1 MKKILSLIIL
11 LGLSCGMSFAA
22 DKYSEDYLKNHKHIA
37 IMNPI
42 AEGIVEHS
50 IKSALKKETKS
61 NFKVKFSGYT
71 LSSMKKGI
79 FKELELTGKDVQVD
93 EITIPYVHLKS
104 LSDYNYVD
112 YTKDPIVFKSDM
124 TYAYDMLLS
133 ETSLNKALEH
143 GNYKAVINNINNLAY
158 PMFQVKSVKTKILDN
173 KFYILTSYNF
183 PIAPSPK
190 DKVFVASSDFEVK
203 NGKIKAVNVKLDSAY
218 GKVSL
223 NKVAN
228 MLNLLNPLEFTMMLL
243 ESKECKANIENVK
256 IVDNNV
262 RIDGRIFVKGE

>member
-1 MKKILSLIIL
+1 MKKFLSLVIL
-11 LGLSCGMSFAA
+11 LGLSCGATFAT
-22 DKYSEDYLKNHKHIA
+22 DKFSEDYLKNSKHVA

-42 AEGIVEHS
+42 AESFVEHA
-50 IKSALKKETKS
+50 IKSSLKKETGAK
-61 NFKVKFSGYT
+61 FKVKFSGYT
-71 LSSMKKGI
+71 LASMKKGI
-79 FKELELTGKDVQVD
+79 FKELELTGKDVKVD

-112 YTKDPIVFKSDM
+112 YTKNPIVFKSDM
-124 TYAYDMLLS
+124 TYTYDMLLS
-133 ETSLNKALEH
+133 EASLNKALEN
-143 GNYKAVINNINNLAY
+143 GNYKAVINNINSLAY
-158 PMFQVKSVKTKILDN
+158 PMFQVKGVKTKILDN

-203 NGKIKAVNVKLDSAY
+203 NGKIKAVNVNLDSAY
-218 GKVSL
+218 GKISL
-223 NKVAN
+223 SKVAN

-256 IVDNNV
+256 IVDNNIRV
-262 RIDGRIFVKGE
+262 DGKIFVKGE

>member
-1 MKKILSLIIL
+1 MKKFLLLLIIV
-11 LGLSCGMSFAA
+11 GLSCNIVFAT
-22 DKYSEDYLKNHKHIA
+22 DKYSEDYLKNSSHFA
-37 IMNPI
+37 VMNPI
-42 AEGIVEHS
+42 AESIVEHS
-50 IKSALKKETKS
+50 IKSALKKETGA

-79 FKELELTGKDVQVD
+79 FKELELSGKDVNVD

-124 TYAYDMLLS
+124 SFAYDMLLS
-133 ETSLNKALEH
+133 EDSMNKALEN

-158 PMFQVKSVKTKILDN
+158 PMFQVKSVKTKILNN
-173 KFYILTSYNF
+173 KFYILTYYNF
-183 PIAPSPK
+183 PIAPAPK
-190 DKVFVASSDFEVK
+190 DKVFVASSDFEVR
-203 NGKIKAVNVKLDSAY
+203 NGKIRAVNVKLDSAY
-218 GKVSL
+218 GKISL

-228 MLNLLNPLEFTMMLL
+228 MLNLLNPLEFTMQLL

-256 IVDNNV
+256 IVDNTVQVN
-262 RIDGRIFVKGE
+262 GKIFVKGE

>member
-11 LGLSCGMSFAA
+11 LGLSCGMGFAA

-112 YTKDPIVFKSDM
+112 YTKNPIVFKSDM
-124 TYAYDMLLS
+124 TYSYDMLLS
-133 ETSLNKALEH
+133 DASLNKVLEH

-158 PMFQVKSVKTKILDN
+158 PMFQFKSVKTKILDN

-223 NKVAN
+223 SKVAN
-228 MLNLLNPLEFTMMLL
+228 MLNLLNPLEFTMQLL
-243 ESKECKANIENVK
+243 ESKECRANIENVK

-262 RIDGRIFVKGE
+262 RIDGKIFVKGE

>member
-1 MKKILSLIIL
+1 MKKILLLLIIV
-11 LGLSCGMSFAA
+11 GLSCGATFAT
-22 DKYSEDYLKNHKHIA
+22 DKYSEDYLKNNKHFA

-42 AEGIVEHS
+42 AEGVVEHT
-50 IKSALKKETKS
+50 IKSALKKETGA

-71 LSSMKKGI
+71 LASMKKGI
-79 FKELELTGKDVQVD
+79 FKELELTGKDVNVD
-93 EITIPYVHLKS
+93 DITIPYVHLKS
-104 LSDYNYVD
+104 LSDYNYID

-124 TYAYDMLLS
+124 TYAYDMRLS
-133 ETSLNKALEH
+133 EDSLNKALEH

-158 PMFQVKSVKTKILDN
+158 PMFQVKSVKTKILGN
-173 KFYILTSYNF
+173 KFYILTYYNF

-190 DKVFVASSDFEVK
+190 DKVFAASSDFEVK
-203 NGKIKAVNVKLDSAY
+203 NGKIRAINVKLDSAY

-223 NKVAN
+223 SKVAN
-228 MLNLLNPLEFTMMLL
+228 MLNLLNPLEFTMLLL

-262 RIDGRIFVKGE
+262 QVNGKIFIKGE

>member
-22 DKYSEDYLKNHKHIA
+22 DKYSEDYLKNNKHIA
-37 IMNPI
+37 ILNPI

-93 EITIPYVHLKS
+93 DITIPYVHLKS

-133 ETSLNKALEH
+133 EESLNKALEH
-143 GNYKAVINNINNLAY
+143 GNYKAVSI
-158 PMFQVKSVKTKILDN
+158 IL
-173 KFYILTSYNF
+173 I
-183 PIAPSPK
+183 I
-190 DKVFVASSDFEVK
+190 
-203 NGKIKAVNVKLDSAY
+203 
-218 GKVSL
+218 
-223 NKVAN
+223 
-228 MLNLLNPLEFTMMLL
+228 
-243 ESKECKANIENVK
+243 
-256 IVDNNV
+256 
-262 RIDGRIFVKGE
+262 